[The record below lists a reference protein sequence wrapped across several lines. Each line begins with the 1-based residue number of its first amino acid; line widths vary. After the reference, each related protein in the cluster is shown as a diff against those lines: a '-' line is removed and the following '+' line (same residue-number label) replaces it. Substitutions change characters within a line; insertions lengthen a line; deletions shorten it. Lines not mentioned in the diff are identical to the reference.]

1 MRAQIAAELTIFASD
16 LEATRAFFAERI
28 GCTISEAREDSL
40 IAERDGLRLRI
51 EGGARPRKRGRKWME
66 EAGVLVTLLPD
77 DFDALVAELQERGV
91 QLLGGVTTDEGGRRY
106 TGFADPD
113 GNLFE
118 ITGA

>member
-16 LEATRAFFAERI
+16 VEATRAFYAERV
-28 GCTISEAREDSL
+28 GCTIADGPGDAL
-40 IAERDGLRLRI
+40 VAERDGLRLRI

-77 DFDALVAELQERGV
+77 DFDALVSELQERGV
-91 QLLGGVTTDEGGRRY
+91 QLLGGVTADEEGRRY